1 MISSRKADDGGLPRE
16 ILGVD
21 FSGAAGAG
29 KIIWIARGGLSPG
42 IIIISLSKK
51 FLSFLRASPFTPS

>member
-21 FSGAAGAG
+21 FSGAADAVM
-29 KIIWIARGGLSPG
+29 GGQVLQYN
-42 IIIISLSKK
+42 I
-51 FLSFLRASPFTPS
+51 